1 MPAYKIN
8 CKYKDYGN
16 VAKLIGD
23 DVVNVT
29 GAVMLKFDFAIRTR
43 DGQRIESLVIGGIDQ
58 QDAER
63 KLNQMYR
70 YCEIL
75 RCESK
80 ESGIR
85 QSDSTSVEDILSL
98 ISK

>member
-1 MPAYKIN
+1 M
-8 CKYKDYGN
+8 
-16 VAKLIGD
+16 
-23 DVVNVT
+23 
-29 GAVMLKFDFAIRTR
+29 MRFDFSIRTR
-43 DGQRIESLVIGGIDQ
+43 DGQRIESLLIGGIDQ

-75 RCESK
+75 RCETK
-80 ESGIR
+80 EGGVKL
-85 QSDSTSVEDILSL
+85 SDSTSVEDILSL

>member
-1 MPAYKIN
+1 MN
-8 CKYKDYGN
+8 
-16 VAKLIGD
+16 
-23 DVVNVT
+23 
-29 GAVMLKFDFAIRTR
+29 KFDFAIKTR

-63 KLNQMYR
+63 KLFQMYR

-75 RCESK
+75 RCDSK
-80 ESGIR
+80 DAVTK
-85 QSDSTSVEDILSL
+85 QTDSNSIEDILSI

>member
-1 MPAYKIN
+1 MT
-8 CKYKDYGN
+8 GN
-16 VAKLIGD
+16 R
-23 DVVNVT
+23 
-29 GAVMLKFDFAIRTR
+29 VMMRFDFSIRTR
-43 DGQRIESLVIGGIDQ
+43 DGQRIESLLIGGIDQ

-75 RCESK
+75 RCETK
-80 ESGIR
+80 EGGVKL
-85 QSDSTSVEDILSL
+85 SDSTSVEDILSL

>member
-1 MPAYKIN
+1 M
-8 CKYKDYGN
+8 
-16 VAKLIGD
+16 V
-23 DVVNVT
+23 
-29 GAVMLKFDFAIRTR
+29 KFDFSIRTR
-43 DGQRIESLVIGGIDQ
+43 DGQRIESLVIAGIDQ

-70 YCEIL
+70 YCEII
-75 RCESK
+75 RCETK
-80 ESGIR
+80 EAGIK

>member
-1 MPAYKIN
+1 M
-8 CKYKDYGN
+8 
-16 VAKLIGD
+16 V
-23 DVVNVT
+23 
-29 GAVMLKFDFAIRTR
+29 KFDFSIRTR
-43 DGQRIESLVIGGIDQ
+43 DGQKIESLMIGGIDQ

-80 ESGIR
+80 DGGIK
-85 QSDSTSVEDILSL
+85 QSDSNSVEDILSL